1 MEKKENKIE
10 KKMEKQEK
18 FYKIVSV
25 INLAFRVL
33 VLLFVVIAGFFSFV
47 NGINFYLFQKES
59 SLLYILP
66 LILSV
71 VCAIFARKRP
81 IFILLESILDCVII
95 AALLFH
101 FSGILLTL
109 IFAVESQQ
117 GLSLG
122 IGADLISYLIYI
134 IVPDIIFDSCAITAM
149 FARVGRKKQIKEN
162 Y

>member
-1 MEKKENKIE
+1 MENKIE

-18 FYKIVSV
+18 FYKTVSV
-25 INLAFRVL
+25 INLAFRVF

-81 IFILLESILDCVII
+81 IFILLESIFDCVII

-101 FSGILLTL
+101 FSGILLAL
-109 IFAVESQQ
+109 MFNNAVESQQ

-134 IVPDIIFDSCAITAM
+134 IVPDIIFDSCAIIAM